1 MIVSCKIGLTY
12 GYRFPV
18 SSGVGGGGQTPMG
31 VLSVVAYTGG
41 LRPKGVPFS
50 GFSYIKGY
58 EFYLLKYM
66 KG

>member
-1 MIVSCKIGLTY
+1 MTVSCIGLTY

-18 SSGVGGGGQTPMG
+18 SVRVGGGQTPVG

-50 GFSYIKGY
+50 GFRYIEGY